1 MAAKAINVSGEDME
15 APRFDTTT
23 EDESYVVTE
32 GPKAMAEQETTEQ
45 LVN

>member
-23 EDESYVVTE
+23 EGESYGVTE
-32 GPKAMAEQETTEQ
+32 EPKSNDGPGNDRA
-45 LVN
+45 VS